1 MRRDRRRGRGGAAI
15 ALLLLCGGAWLAF
28 SAGPAPVRYV
38 EVTKAAG
45 IDFVHQHGGT
55 GRKYYIETTAAG
67 LCFFD
72 YNGDGRQDLYFVQGG
87 PLPGTPRPAGAPSS
101 RLYRNRGDGGFEDV
115 TVKSGA
121 GNNGGYGS
129 ACTAADYDQDGDVDL
144 YVTNFGPSVLYRN
157 NGDGTFTDVT
167 ASAGVRNGL
176 YAASAAFADYDL
188 DGRPDLYVANY
199 VDFTMNDQKYCGNLQ
214 EKRRSYCHPD
224 AYEGLP
230 DILYHNEG
238 NGKFRD
244 VTRAAGIGD
253 PNGKSLGIVWF
264 DMDLDGDDDL
274 YVANDATP
282 NVLYRNDGNGRFTD
296 LTLVSGT
303 CCSEDGKPQSGM
315 GVDAAD
321 ADGDGWQDLFVTN
334 LSNEPNELYRNL
346 DGKGP
351 FATVSY
357 AAGLAE
363 PSLLAT
369 GWGTAFY
376 DYDNDGDLDLLV
388 TNGHPMDDIHQVS
401 DMITYAQRAALYVND
416 GRGRFKD
423 IGALAG
429 DYFAVDDVGRGL
441 AIADYDNDG
450 DIDFALNPNNRP
462 ARLLRN
468 DGGAAAGHWISLR
481 LVGTRSNK
489 DALGAF
495 VTLTAGGKKQVR
507 EVRSASSYMSQND
520 MRLHFGLGAATRVD
534 SIEIRWPNKA
544 RTRETIGPQEAD
556 RFLVIREGAG
566 VVASAKAGEAIAA
579 AAGAGAAKASGA
591 GAMKGTR

>member
-1 MRRDRRRGRGGAAI
+1 MRAAGVIGIPALLGAGWLALAAAPGAAP
-15 ALLLLCGGAWLAF
+15 AAAGAPPAGSREG
-28 SAGPAPVRYV
+28 SAVRYTD
-38 EVTKAAG
+38 VTKAAG
-45 IDFVHQHGGT
+45 IDFVHRHGGT

-72 YNGDGRQDLYFVQGG
+72 ADGDGRPDLYFVQSG
-87 PLPGTPRPAGAPSS
+87 PLPGTARPPGTPLS
-101 RLYRNRGDGGFEDV
+101 RLYRNRGDGTFEDI
-115 TVKSGA
+115 TARA
-121 GNNGGYGS
+121 GVSNPNGYGS

-167 ASAGVRNGL
+167 AAAGVRNGL

-199 VDFTMNDQKYCGNLQ
+199 VDFTMNDQKYCGDL
-214 EKRRSYCHPD
+214 KASRRSYCHPD

-238 NGKFRD
+238 NGTFRD

-253 PNGKSLGIVWF
+253 PNGKTLGVVWF
-264 DMDLDGDDDL
+264 DFDRDGDDDL
-274 YVANDATP
+274 YTANDATP
-282 NVLYRNDGNGRFTD
+282 NMLYRNDGLGRFTD
-296 LTLVSGT
+296 VTLVSGT

-346 DGKGP
+346 GGKGP
-351 FATVSY
+351 FATVTY
-357 AAGLAE
+357 GAGLGE

-369 GWGTAFY
+369 GWGTGLY
-376 DYDNDGDLDLLV
+376 DYDNDGDLDIVV
-388 TNGHPMDDIHQVS
+388 TNGHPMDDIMTVS
-401 DMITYAQRAALYVND
+401 DLLTYAQKPALYVND

-423 IGALAG
+423 AGPAAG
-429 DYFAVDDVGRGL
+429 DVFGVDDVGRGL
-441 AIADYDNDG
+441 AIADYDDDG
-450 DIDFALNPNNRP
+450 DLDLALNPNNRP
-462 ARLLRN
+462 AHLWRN
-468 DGGAAAGHWISLR
+468 DGGSAAGHWISLK

-495 VTLTAGGKKQVR
+495 VTVTAGGRKQVR

-520 MRLHFGLGAATRVD
+520 MRLHFGLGTATKVD
-534 SIEIRWPNKA
+534 AIEIRWPNRAK
-544 RTRETIGPQEAD
+544 TVETIGPQESD
-556 RFLVIREGAG
+556 RFLVVREGAG
-566 VVASAKAGEAIAA
+566 VVSARKPGET
-579 AAGAGAAKASGA
+579 
-591 GAMKGTR
+591 AMGTPARR

>member
-1 MRRDRRRGRGGAAI
+1 MRALRFPGAALL
-15 ALLLLCGGAWLAF
+15 ALALAATAWRGF
-28 SAGPAPVRYV
+28 IAGPAAAGAGVAEVPRAAAVRYTD
-38 EVTKAAG
+38 VTKAAG
-45 IDFVHQHGGT
+45 IDFVHQHGGQ

-72 YNGDGRQDLYFVQGG
+72 ADGDGRQDLYFVQSG
-87 PLPGTPRPAGAPSS
+87 PLPGQPRPAGTPLA
-101 RLYRNRGDGGFEDV
+101 RLYRNRGDGTFEDI
-115 TVKSGA
+115 TAKA
-121 GNNGGYGS
+121 GVSNPTGYGS
-129 ACTAADYDQDGDVDL
+129 GCTAADYDQDGDVDL

-167 ASAGVRNGL
+167 AAAGVRNGL
-176 YAASAAFADYDL
+176 YAASAAWADYDL

-244 VTRAAGIGD
+244 VTKAAGIGD
-253 PNGKSLGIVWF
+253 PNGKSLGVVWF
-264 DMDLDGDDDL
+264 DFDRDGDDDL

-282 NVLYRNDGNGRFTD
+282 NVLYRNDGAGKFTD
-296 LTLVSGT
+296 VTLVAGT
-303 CCSEDGKPQSGM
+303 CCSEDGRPQSGM

-346 DGKGP
+346 EGKGP
-351 FATVSY
+351 FATVTY
-357 AAGLAE
+357 GVGLGE

-369 GWGTAFY
+369 GWGTGLY
-376 DYDNDGDLDLLV
+376 DYDNDGDLDIVV
-388 TNGHPMDDIHQVS
+388 TNGHPMDDIHIVS
-401 DMITYAQRAALYVND
+401 DLLTYEQKPALYRND
-416 GRGRFKD
+416 GRGRFQE
-423 IGALAG
+423 IGTAAG
-429 DYFAVDDVGRGL
+429 DVFGIPDVGRGL
-441 AIADYDNDG
+441 AIADYDDDG
-450 DIDFALNPNNRP
+450 DLDLALNPNNRP
-462 ARLLRN
+462 GHLWRN
-468 DGGAAAGHWISLR
+468 DGGSAAGHWISLK

-495 VTLTAGGKKQVR
+495 VTLTAGGRRQVR

-520 MRLHFGLGAATRVD
+520 MRLHFGLGAATKVD
-534 SIEIRWPNKA
+534 AIEIRWPGKA
-544 RTRETIGPQEAD
+544 KTVETLGAQEAD
-556 RFLVIREGAG
+556 RFLLIREGSG
-566 VVASAKAGEAIAA
+566 VVSATRPGEAKPV
-579 AAGAGAAKASGA
+579 AGG
-591 GAMKGTR
+591 RR